1 MRHRRTRAGSL
12 ALAAVLGLSPL
23 AAVPP
28 ASADGQVTEVALP
41 VPDVAPVGL
50 AAGPSGTLWYAANAG
65 GIGRVG
71 ADGKVTE
78 FKISEN
84 SQHQVGVPDA
94 MTAASDGAPWFTDV
108 SLGVPRVGRVNPA
121 TGAATLFELPVTGEV
136 NFAGAQVNGIAPGP
150 DGSVWITGGFSG
162 TIGRVTPSG
171 GVTAYATGLSP
182 FAVTVGPDQAVW
194 FTDTS
199 GRIGRL
205 DPATGQVTPYDTP
218 FSFQGYPGMGDITS
232 GPDGKLWFTQPGV
245 GRIGSIDP
253 ATGEVAEYATPRPDS
268 DPTGIVARDGR
279 LWFTEA
285 AASNIGS
292 LDPATGEIA
301 EYPLPATLSAP
312 TRIVNG
318 PGGHLWFTEPGRG
331 LIGHFDPA
339 APPSGTS
346 HPAVPASAPGTSPT
360 PAARFQNQCAVESLC
375 QTQVTTGGDVKIGT
389 FRQSLPSGAIRITG
403 ALGAPDE
410 TGDFVLD
417 PPVVGEQLISKQVE
431 VPGGLIGQLPLIG
444 PILGRSPAAMWDVN
458 RLTISQ
464 TLAGKVHAYLTD
476 TGLGVRVPLN
486 VHLNNQLLGTT
497 CVIGPITASL
507 PTNFLAGA
515 PNGDPHLGFVP
526 AAVSLEAPIEVPAAR
541 GCGPFGMLDGVINQL
556 MGLPSPASQNSMKL
570 TGVLNLG
577 NGINA
582 GNTPQSLA
590 SGPVAARL
598 KQIIKSGRTPRKT
611 AKAPTPAPKKATYK
625 VKARR

>member
-1 MRHRRTRAGSL
+1 
-12 ALAAVLGLSPL
+12 
-23 AAVPP
+23 
-28 ASADGQVTEVALP
+28 
-41 VPDVAPVGL
+41 
-50 AAGPSGTLWYAANAG
+50 
-65 GIGRVG
+65 
-71 ADGKVTE
+71 
-78 FKISEN
+78 
-84 SQHQVGVPDA
+84 
-94 MTAASDGAPWFTDV
+94 
-108 SLGVPRVGRVNPA
+108 
-121 TGAATLFELPVTGEV
+121 
-136 NFAGAQVNGIAPGP
+136 
-150 DGSVWITGGFSG
+150 
-162 TIGRVTPSG
+162 
-171 GVTAYATGLSP
+171 
-182 FAVTVGPDQAVW
+182 
-194 FTDTS
+194 
-199 GRIGRL
+199 
-205 DPATGQVTPYDTP
+205 
-218 FSFQGYPGMGDITS
+218 MGDITS
-232 GPDGKLWFTQPGV
+232 GPDGKVWFTQPGV
-245 GRIGSIDP
+245 GRIGGIDP

-318 PGGHLWFTEPGRG
+318 PGGH
-331 LIGHFDPA
+331 
-339 APPSGTS
+339 
-346 HPAVPASAPGTSPT
+346 SPT

-417 PPVVGEQLISKQVE
+417 PPVVGEQLISRQVE

-582 GNTPQSLA
+582 GNTPQSPA
-590 SGPVAARL
+590 SGPVAAKL
-598 KQIIKSGRTPRKT
+598 EQIIKSGRTPRKA